1 MSTEDAAVL
10 LADFVSSLDNLPS
23 EVCHILEEISHK
35 EGRVSDLRSRAL
47 QRDQAIQKHAR
58 PVAQGGQGLL
68 VPNVKEESSTKKI
81 KLDLENAEITTKEK
95 VALSERGV
103 NLLSRHLNRLQAQLE
118 LLTSSV
124 PPLPTLPSFAPNM
137 AAATPAALSNAQ
149 PAYTGTPGGAA
160 YNSYMPYGTPGTP
173 GYADKRKTSA
183 GQVPL
188 LPAQMKPNPTGLA
201 NGGYAFANSPGGGA
215 TPGTPL
221 GASGGGGARRGGG
234 GAGPS
239 RLANVAYASPGP
251 GTPHGLGGHHAQ
263 GGAGQHGHPH
273 AHHQQ
278 QQQQQQ
284 HLGHGQHGGGAHGQ
298 QGQPPNLAF
307 LQQQQQMQQQQLRI
321 AQQQAQHL
329 AQQQLASQA
338 QMAQLQAAQQRGGL
352 GGGGG
357 AGGGGA
363 SGMSQQMAQHGAALA
378 AHLAATGGGGG
389 GGSNKRKRGD
399 EERKVVEEVET
410 EIEGEDL
417 TPYCFCQRPSFGEMI
432 GCDAPDCKIEWF
444 HLNCIG
450 LKESPE
456 GSWYCSQCEPRMKAQ
471 GRGGRKR

>member
-1 MSTEDAAVL
+1 
-10 LADFVSSLDNLPS
+10 
-23 EVCHILEEISHK
+23 
-35 EGRVSDLRSRAL
+35 
-47 QRDQAIQKHAR
+47 
-58 PVAQGGQGLL
+58 
-68 VPNVKEESSTKKI
+68 
-81 KLDLENAEITTKEK
+81 
-95 VALSERGV
+95 
-103 NLLSRHLNRLQAQLE
+103 
-118 LLTSSV
+118 
-124 PPLPTLPSFAPNM
+124 M
-137 AAATPAALSNAQ
+137 AAATPAAMYNNQ
-149 PAYTGTPGGAA
+149 PSYTGTPGGAG
-160 YNSYMPYGTPGTP
+160 YNSYVPYGTPGTP
-173 GYADKRKTSA
+173 NYADSASPSLSLPSASHLSAEPRADSHSPRPPLAERKASA

-188 LPAQMKPNPTGLA
+188 LPAQMTPGPNGLPS
-201 NGGYAFANSPGGGA
+201 GFAFANSPNGSA
-215 TPGTPL
+215 PGTPL
-221 GASGGGGARRGGG
+221 GASSGGGGARRGGG
-234 GAGPS
+234 VGPS

-251 GTPHGLGGHHAQ
+251 GTPQGGLGGHHAPA
-263 GGAGQHGHPH
+263 GGAPHGHPH
-273 AHHQQ
+273 AHHAQQQ

-284 HLGHGQHGGGAHGQ
+284 HLAHGQHGQQQQQHGGGGA
-298 QGQPPNLAF
+298 PPNLAF

-338 QMAQLQAAQQRGGL
+338 QMAQLQAAQQHGGL
-352 GGGGG
+352 GGGPGG

-363 SGMSQQMAQHGAALA
+363 GGAGQGGMSHQMAQHGAALA

-389 GGSNKRKRGD
+389 GNKRKRGD
-399 EERKVVEEVET
+399 EERKAVEEVET

-417 TPYCFCQRPSFGEMI
+417 TPYCFCQRPSFGEVRSSPSCPSHCRSRCRCPTDSSSPPLQMI

>member
-23 EVCHILEEISHK
+23 EVCHILEEIGHK

-58 PVAQGGQGLL
+58 PTAQGGQGLL
-68 VPNVKEESSTKKI
+68 VPNPKEESSIKKI

-118 LLTSSV
+118 LLTSNV
-124 PPLPTLPSFAPNM
+124 PPLPTLPSFAPTAPTPTPAAM
-137 AAATPAALSNAQ
+137 YSAQPTYAATP
-149 PAYTGTPGGAA
+149 GGSG
-160 YNSYMPYGTPGTP
+160 YNPYVPVAYGTPGTP
-173 GYADKRKTSA
+173 GYVDKRKSSV

-188 LPAQMKPNPTGLA
+188 LPAQLTPGAGELAQAYPFAGAAAPTTPQL
-201 NGGYAFANSPGGGA
+201 GGA
-215 TPGTPL
+215 
-221 GASGGGGARRGGG
+221 SQARRGGV
-234 GAGPS
+234 GPS
-239 RLANVAYASPGP
+239 RLANVAYASPAP
-251 GTPHGLGGHHAQ
+251 GTPQALAPAQVPHAQ
-263 GGAGQHGHPH
+263 QLHQA
-273 AHHQQ
+273 QQ
-278 QQQQQQ
+278 Q
-284 HLGHGQHGGGAHGQ
+284 
-298 QGQPPNLAF
+298 PNLAF
-307 LQQQQQMQQQQLRI
+307 LQQQQQMQQAQLRI
-321 AQQQAQHL
+321 AQQQAQQL

-338 QMAQLQAAQQRGGL
+338 QMAQLHAAQQGL
-352 GGGGG
+352 AAHHGG
-357 AGGGGA
+357 AGGAGAHSYGHGQGHGHGQHGHGQHGMGGA
-363 SGMSQQMAQHGAALA
+363 AALA
-378 AHLAATGGGGG
+378 AHLAGQ
-389 GGSNKRKRGD
+389 KRKRGD
-399 EERKVVEEVET
+399 EDQEQHHQRKAAEEVEV
-410 EIEGEDL
+410 EVEGEDL

-471 GRGGRKR
+471 GRSGRKR